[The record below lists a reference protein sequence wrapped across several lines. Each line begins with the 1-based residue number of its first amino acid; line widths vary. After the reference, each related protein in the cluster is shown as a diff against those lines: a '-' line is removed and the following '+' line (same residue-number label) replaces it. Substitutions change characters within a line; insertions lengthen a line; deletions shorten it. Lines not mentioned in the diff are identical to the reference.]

1 MFDAGEHDKSKH
13 ERQEQRFEVKNI
25 FIHPKFDREKV
36 SYDIA
41 LLKLKK
47 KEKRTAYV
55 NPVRALDRPLANLQ
69 KNLDR
74 AKSLYIISPG
84 GGGDTWPEFVLGCAC
99 VNFFYSAPEFR
110 LQMIRKFTK
119 KSVKYALKH
128 KNRTK

>member
-1 MFDAGEHDKSKH
+1 MQLQKTTSQTLHGLFFYAGEHDKSKH

-55 NPVRALDRPLANLQ
+55 NPVRALDRPLTNLQ
-69 KNLDR
+69 RDLNR
-74 AKSLYIISPG
+74 AKYLHIIHMRSSI
-84 GGGDTWPEFVLGCAC
+84 ELCYSFYHRCALL
-99 VNFFYSAPEFR
+99 N
-110 LQMIRKFTK
+110 T
-119 KSVKYALKH
+119 LKDV
-128 KNRTK
+128 